1 MTTIHTR
8 QLTTIHTRQ
17 LKTSN
22 NTRETNGLIRLAV
35 GTVYSEHL
43 IAISETDM
51 IRMSQLSNRPA
62 VADRG
67 ADVGQ
72 NNLHLISL

>member
-1 MTTIHTR
+1 VHNTEF
-8 QLTTIHTRQ
+8 LV
-17 LKTSN
+17 LKLDCTKKIK
-22 NTRETNGLIRLAV
+22 EFACNGLIVLAV

-43 IAISETDM
+43 MAISETDM
-51 IRMSQLSNRPA
+51 IRMSRLSNRPA